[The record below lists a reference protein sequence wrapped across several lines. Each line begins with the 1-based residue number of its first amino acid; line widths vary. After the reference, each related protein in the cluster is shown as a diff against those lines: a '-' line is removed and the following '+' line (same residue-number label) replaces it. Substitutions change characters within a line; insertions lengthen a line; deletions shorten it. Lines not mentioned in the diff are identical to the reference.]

1 MTHTRANFLFV
12 ITRITTQ
19 QLLIFF
25 MIFICL
31 LSFLNALRHW
41 DLQKPTFDMFVNRRD
56 ILVRFAAI
64 AHASNARFFLLRFE
78 CVAILRSIR
87 HAVSAL

>member
-1 MTHTRANFLFV
+1 
-12 ITRITTQ
+12 
-19 QLLIFF
+19 

-31 LSFLNALRHW
+31 LSFLKALRPW

-78 CVAILRSIR
+78 CVAKLRSIR
-87 HAVSAL
+87 HAVNAL